1 MDEKEIIRFIA
12 NQVAAGESIEY
23 AERIALNLAS
33 KEVVQE
39 ALQSLQQARDEM
51 ANLKEP
57 TTIGVSDFPTWYPG
71 PLDHHKHWPGLRDA
85 LSEKGLS
92 GEDLDEVDR
101 ASTKIVSRLG
111 PPNAAEIATRG
122 LVLGH
127 VQSGKTTNF
136 SAVMAKAADAGY
148 RLFIVLSGLHNA
160 LREQTQSRLEQDLV
174 TAEERWFKLTHDGDF
189 HSPGNAAAMLS
200 TRDKRCLA
208 VVKKNSHRLR
218 RLIRWLDSA
227 PDAVRACPILVVDDE
242 ADQASINV
250 GAERRSA
257 ISRLIRDLLSR
268 PKAAYVGYT
277 ATPFANVL
285 VDPHSEEDLYPRDF
299 IMALKQ
305 PREHMGTETIFGRE
319 RLTHDEPDTLSDGE
333 DMVRHI
339 PEVEVD
345 FIRPPTATEELMSW
359 TPAAVPSLRQAILY
373 FILATAARRARGQT
387 GHSSMLIHTTMRVH
401 GQAQTRQPVQAV
413 LDELR
418 QRVRSDRTHEFET
431 LWNDECERVQIPDL
445 EPVRYNDLVPELD
458 TVLEQVRIVVEN
470 SASQDRLVYDEE
482 PQTVI
487 AIGGNTLSRG
497 LTLEGLVVSYFLRV
511 ASAYDTLLQMGR
523 WFGYRQGYRD
533 LPRVWMTSDLHE
545 WFIHLATVEA
555 EIRAD
560 IDRYEREH
568 LTPMEAAVRI
578 RQHPALAVTSRAKMG
593 SARRASISFAGARV
607 QTFIFNHRNAEW
619 LARNLEAGR
628 SLLRAAI
635 RRGIQ
640 PRRIGDTARQ
650 LLESVPAEEVRR
662 FLANYEFHEKH
673 HPRLSAKELIGYIDK
688 QGKKGALL
696 QWNVVVIGGA
706 GEGRR
711 NIDLGLPEPLG
722 LLRRSKLKLPGM
734 PDANVKAIMSKEDRV
749 ADLCADDPALAAE
762 ARGLSDDVLR
772 ERRPAGVGL
781 LILYPIDRR
790 SEPDQANRGNRVP
803 LDAVAD
809 VLGVGIVFPD
819 TEDPTPVSYVS
830 AALEEGSLEWQR
842 QKEEL
847 DALEKEA
854 EALERADR
862 LEVEGE

>member
-1 MDEKEIIRFIA
+1 MDVAEIIRLIA

-23 AERIALNLAS
+23 AKRIALKLAN
-33 KEVVQE
+33 KQVVDE
-39 ALQSLQQARDEM
+39 ALQHLQQARDKM

-57 TTIGVSDFPTWYPG
+57 TTIGVSDFPTWYTG
-71 PLDHHKHWPGLRDA
+71 PLDHHKHWPGLRNA
-85 LSEKGLS
+85 LFQKGLS
-92 GEDLDEVDR
+92 DVDLDEVDR
-101 ASTKIVSRLG
+101 ASSKIVSRLG
-111 PPNAAEIATRG
+111 PPNAEEISTRG

-148 RLFIVLSGLHNA
+148 RLFIVLSGVHNS
-160 LREQTQSRLEQDLV
+160 LRQQTQTRLEQDLMTV
-174 TAEERWFKLTHDGDF
+174 QERWFNLTHDGDF

-200 TRDKRCLA
+200 TQDKRCLA
-208 VVKKNSHRLR
+208 VVKKNSHRLK
-218 RLIRWLDSA
+218 RLIRWLDSV
-227 PDAVRACPILVVDDE
+227 PDAVRSCPILVIDDE

-250 GAERRSA
+250 GAQRRSA

-299 IMALKQ
+299 IIALKQ
-305 PREHMGTETIFGRE
+305 PSEHMGTETIFGRE
-319 RLTHDEPDTLSDGE
+319 RLTHDEPDVWSDGE
-333 DMVRHI
+333 DMVRHV
-339 PEVEVD
+339 PEDEVEL
-345 FIRPPTATEELMSW
+345 IRPPTATEELMGW
-359 TPAAVPSLRQAILY
+359 TPTVVPSLKQAIHY
-373 FILATAARRARGQT
+373 FILATAARRARDQT

-401 GQAQTRQPVQAV
+401 GQMRTRQPVQNA

-418 QRVRSDRTHEFET
+418 RWVRSGRTHKIET
-431 LWNDECERVQIPDL
+431 LWNHERERVRIPGLD
-445 EPVRYNDLVPELD
+445 PVRYGDLVCHLD
-458 TVLEQVRIVVEN
+458 DVLEQSRIVVEN
-470 SASQDRLVYDEE
+470 SASQERLTYDQD

-523 WFGYRQGYRD
+523 WFGYRRGYRD

-555 EIRAD
+555 EIRVD

-568 LTPMEAAVRI
+568 LTPMSAAVRI

-593 SARRASISFAGARV
+593 SAQPANISFAGARV
-607 QTFIFNHRNAEW
+607 QTFIFNHRDAEW

-628 SLLRAAI
+628 ALLRAAI
-635 RRGIQ
+635 RGGAR
-640 PRRIGDTARQ
+640 PRRIGTTPRYA
-650 LLESVPAEEVRR
+650 LEAVPVDHVRR
-662 FLANYEFHEKH
+662 FLATYQFHEKH
-673 HPRLSAKELIGYIDK
+673 HPRLSADALIGYIDK
-688 QGKKGALL
+688 QTTNRALL
-696 QWNVVVIGGA
+696 RWNVVVIGGA
-706 GEGRR
+706 GEARDT
-711 NIDLGLPEPLG
+711 IDLGLPQPVG
-722 LLRRSKLKLPGM
+722 LLRRSKLRIPGT

-749 ADLCADDPALAAE
+749 ADLCAKDPTLAAE
-762 ARGLSDDVLR
+762 ARRLPDAVLQ
-772 ERRPAGVGL
+772 ERRPTGIGL
-781 LILYPIDRR
+781 LVLYPIHRR
-790 SEPDQANRGNRVP
+790 SEPDEKNRGNREP

-819 TEDPTPVSYVS
+819 TEDSTPVKYVS
-830 AALEEGSLEWQR
+830 AALEEDSPEWRR
-842 QKEEL
+842 QKEER

-854 EALERADR
+854 EALDKKDR
-862 LEVEGE
+862 LDVEEG